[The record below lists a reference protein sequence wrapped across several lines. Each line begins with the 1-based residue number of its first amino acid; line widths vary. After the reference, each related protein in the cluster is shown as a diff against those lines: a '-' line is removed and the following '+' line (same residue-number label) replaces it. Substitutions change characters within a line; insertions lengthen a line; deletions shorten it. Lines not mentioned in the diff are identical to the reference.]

1 MQIDV
6 TKMLQGGMSVE
17 DITREVIKEQ
27 QKIEAEKL
35 AKKTGEL
42 DKKRTIAATA
52 LIEYMGAVM
61 GNTYSPAE
69 LKKKVE
75 CGVEMMQEMEQ
86 EIKPML
92 SFLQVLEQR
101 DKKKSENSNSTC
113 QRGRYNSPTNA
124 KVSDADALRKWLMDL

>member
-6 TKMLQGGMSVE
+6 TKMLQSGMSVE
-17 DITREVIKEQ
+17 DITREVVKEQ

-52 LIEYMGAVM
+52 LIEYMSALM
-61 GNTYSPAE
+61 GETYSPAE
-69 LKKKVE
+69 LKEKVDSSI
-75 CGVEMMQEMEQ
+75 EMMKEVEQ

-92 SFLQVLEQR
+92 SFLQVLEQG
-101 DKKKSENSNSTC
+101 DKEKPENSNSTC

>member
-6 TKMLQGGMSVE
+6 TKMLQSGMSVE
-17 DITREVIKEQ
+17 DITREVVKEQ

-52 LIEYMGAVM
+52 LMEYMSALM
-61 GNTYSPAE
+61 GETYSPAE
-69 LKKKVE
+69 LKEKVDSSI
-75 CGVEMMQEMEQ
+75 EMMKEVEQ
-86 EIKPML
+86 EIKPIL

-101 DKKKSENSNSTC
+101 DKEKPENSNSTC

>member
-6 TKMLQGGMSVE
+6 TKMLQSGMTVE
-17 DITREVIKEQ
+17 DITREVVKEQ
-27 QKIEAEKL
+27 QKIEAEKA
-35 AKKTGEL
+35 AKKSGEL

-52 LIEYMGAVM
+52 LIEYIGAIM

-69 LKKKVE
+69 LKEKVDSSI
-75 CGVEMMQEMEQ
+75 EMLKEVEQ

-113 QRGRYNSPTNA
+113 QRSRYNSPTNA
-124 KVSDADALRKWLMDL
+124 KVSAEDALRKWLMDL

>member
-6 TKMLQGGMSVE
+6 TKMLQSGMSVE
-17 DITREVIKEQ
+17 DITREVEKEQ
-27 QKIEAEKL
+27 KKIEAEKA
-35 AKKTGEL
+35 AKKSGEL
-42 DKKRTIAATA
+42 DKKRVIAATA
-52 LIEYMGAVM
+52 LIEYMSALM
-61 GNTYSPAE
+61 GEIYSPAE
-69 LKKKVE
+69 LKEKVDSSID
-75 CGVEMMQEMEQ
+75 MMKEMEQ

-101 DKKKSENSNSTC
+101 DKEKPENSNSAC

>member
-6 TKMLQGGMSVE
+6 TKMLQSGMSVE
-17 DITREVIKEQ
+17 DITREVVKEQ
-27 QKIEAEKL
+27 QKIEAEKA
-35 AKKTGEL
+35 AKKSGEL
-42 DKKRTIAATA
+42 DKKRVIAATA
-52 LIEYMGAVM
+52 LIEYIGAVM

-86 EIKPML
+86 EIQPML

-101 DKKKSENSNSTC
+101 DKEKPENSNSAC
-113 QRGRYNSPTNA
+113 QRSRYNSPTNA

>member
-17 DITREVIKEQ
+17 DITKEIVKEQ

-35 AKKTGEL
+35 AKKSVDL

-52 LIEYMGAVM
+52 LVEYIGALMGETLSPEEFRDKADEVIEIMKGA
-61 GNTYSPAE
+61 E
-69 LKKKVE
+69 K
-75 CGVEMMQEMEQ
+75 

-92 SFLQVLEQR
+92 LFLQRLEQG
-101 DKKKSENSNSTC
+101 DKKKSENSNSAC
-113 QRGRYNSPTNA
+113 HNSRYNSPTNS
-124 KVSDADALRKWLMDL
+124 KVSAEDALRKWLMDI

>member
-6 TKMLQGGMSVE
+6 TKMLQSGMSVE

-27 QKIEAEKL
+27 QKIEAEKA

-52 LIEYMGAVM
+52 LIEYMNALM
-61 GNTYSPAE
+61 GETYSPAE
-69 LKKKVE
+69 LKEKVDSSI
-75 CGVEMMQEMEQ
+75 EMLKEVEQ

-101 DKKKSENSNSTC
+101 DKEKPENSNSTC
-113 QRGRYNSPTNA
+113 QRSRYNSPTNA

>member
-17 DITREVIKEQ
+17 DITKEIVKEQ

-35 AKKTGEL
+35 AKKSVDL

-52 LIEYMGAVM
+52 LVEYIGALMGETLSPEEFRDKADEVIEIMKGA
-61 GNTYSPAE
+61 E
-69 LKKKVE
+69 K
-75 CGVEMMQEMEQ
+75 

-92 SFLQVLEQR
+92 LFLQRLEQG
-101 DKKKSENSNSTC
+101 DKKKSENSNSAC
-113 QRGRYNSPTNA
+113 HNSRYNSPTNS
-124 KVSDADALRKWLMDL
+124 KVSAEDALRKLLMDI